1 MEKKSISDSNDIV
14 IAVVWT
20 LLFFNYIIIDIV
32 LGVNGLNGVSCNTF
46 GRSVPDW
53 FLSTN
58 TLTL

>member
-1 MEKKSISDSNDIV
+1 VLVFIYVYECV
-14 IAVVWT
+14 CVCV
-20 LLFFNYIIIDIV
+20 IIIDIV